1 MWWVGVR
8 DEGTGKGKVV
18 VISMIGDAFQR
29 YEVKFN
35 ALDSVTNKQIK

>member
-1 MWWVGVR
+1 MKVLV
-8 DEGTGKGKVV
+8 KVIVV